1 VSTALGLPGSV
12 MLLRSKSKLSDSG
25 ELTASGFSDSKKV
38 TRTRDGGRDPPVEP
52 LEDEL
57 KTNHTLVTSQLM
69 SPTAEYL
76 LILILNRNPEW

>member
-1 VSTALGLPGSV
+1 

-52 LEDEL
+52 LEDKLE
-57 KTNHTLVTSQLM
+57 TNH
-69 SPTAEYL
+69 A
-76 LILILNRNPEW
+76 